1 MNSQLR
7 VTTPLDAVDSAMVA
21 LGYIFIS
28 LSVKDVAIA
37 PKKIIPVDSLKLKLD
52 LNDCYRC

>member
-7 VTTPLDAVDSAMVA
+7 VMTPLDAVDSAMVA

-28 LSVKDVAIA
+28 LSVKDVAIV
-37 PKKIIPVDSLKLKLD
+37 PKENYSRGFVEAQT
-52 LNDCYRC
+52 